1 MRILKYIFLL
11 LLLSFIASSIFIATQ
26 KGNFTV
32 ERSQI
37 INSPKSN
44 VFNYVNDLKNW
55 KNYSSWLVD
64 DSTSTLIYSTKTF
77 GSGATL
83 SWQGIKGSGDISTNL
98 IKANDSISQE
108 MNLDGN
114 LSSVFWS
121 FKDTIG
127 GTKVTWK
134 TVGKMNFKMKVYTAF
149 NKGIDRIIGTTLERS
164 LANLNKVLDLEINSF
179 SVKVD
184 GLAIKPATFY
194 LNQTFTSKI
203 ENVTKNSRI
212 VFQKIIIF
220 CRQNNIELNGKPFIL
235 YHTYNLTNGLTK
247 LSFCIPIKNQ
257 IMTSSGSDILAG
269 KLEQFDAIKTTLKG
283 DYMHSQKAIDKTSDY
298 VNTQKIELDPAFSH
312 LEILKIS
319 RSENSSPSQWVSEL
333 YFPIKPK
340 VIPVRT
346 YYPAARKKIEEVI
359 APIPVPI
366 KEEEKSEF

>member
-11 LLLSFIASSIFIATQ
+11 ILLSFIASSIFIATQ

-44 VFNYVNDLKNW
+44 VFNYINDLKNW

-64 DSTSTLIYSTKTF
+64 DSTSKLNYSNKTF
-77 GSGATL
+77 NAGASL
-83 SWQGIKGSGDISTNL
+83 SWEGLKGAGNIKTNF
-98 IKANDSISQE
+98 IKVNDSISQV

-127 GTKVTWK
+127 GTKVTW
-134 TVGKMNFKMKVYTAF
+134 TNSGKMNFKMKVYTAF
-149 NKGIDRIIGTTLERS
+149 NSGIDKMIGTTMERS
-164 LANLNKVLDLEINSF
+164 LTNLKKMLDLEINSF
-179 SVKVD
+179 NVKVD

-194 LNQTFTSKI
+194 LKQTFTSKI

-212 VFQKIIIF
+212 VFQKIITF
-220 CRQNNIELNGKPFIL
+220 CKQNKIELNGKPFIL

-247 LSFCIPIKNQ
+247 LSLCIPIKNQ
-257 IMTSSGSDILAG
+257 IMTSSGSDITAG

-283 DYMHSQKAIDKTSDY
+283 DYIHSQKAIDKTLDY
-298 VNTQKIELDPAFSH
+298 VKTQKIELDPAFSH

-319 RSENSSPSQWVSEL
+319 RTENSSPSQWVTEL

-340 VIPVRT
+340 VISVRT
-346 YYPAARKKIEEVI
+346 YYPTVRKKIDEVI
-359 APIPVPI
+359 APVPVPI